1 MKKIIIS
8 LTVAILLCFTCMTAF
23 AEGVLVS
30 DFDAE
35 DISGFMGHNTAQQG
49 YGISDPTV
57 SAAAGDNGMG
67 AKVEV
72 AKNDSV
78 NSTVQ
83 DFRIKDASAISAVL
97 ANQGSGKYFRLYIDA
112 SGCNFKLALRV
123 SFRPDSGRV
132 DFDCSNAVLVSAN
145 GTKPTVE
152 TKDDSTSSVSNAKVI
167 IPAGFKG
174 YLYLPFDALSAS
186 LDGVSSLRY
195 IGFDVRW
202 NDQAGDDL
210 ATSETSGY
218 YIFDSAM
225 IVDEIENIEQNDT
238 FDTSVLAYA
247 VATIIGCGAL
257 VAIKRK

>member
-30 DFDAE
+30 GFDAE
-35 DISGFMGHNTAQQG
+35 DISSFMGHNTGQQS

-57 SAAAGDNGMG
+57 TAAAGDDGMG
-67 AKVEV
+67 AKVEI
-72 AKNDSV
+72 ANNDSV
-78 NSTVQ
+78 VSTVQ
-83 DFRIKDASAISAVL
+83 DFRIKDADAINAVL

-123 SFRPDSGRV
+123 SFRPESGRV
-132 DFDCSNAVLVSAN
+132 DFDCSNAVLVATN

-152 TKDDSTSSVSNAKVI
+152 TANDSTSSVSNAKVV

-202 NDQAGDDL
+202 DNQAGD
-210 ATSETSGY
+210 AFETEETSGY

-225 IVDEIENIEQNDT
+225 VVDEIKEIESNDT
-238 FDTSVLAYA
+238 ADVSVIAYA
-247 VATIIGCGAL
+247 AASIMALGAL
-257 VAIKRK
+257 VVAKKR